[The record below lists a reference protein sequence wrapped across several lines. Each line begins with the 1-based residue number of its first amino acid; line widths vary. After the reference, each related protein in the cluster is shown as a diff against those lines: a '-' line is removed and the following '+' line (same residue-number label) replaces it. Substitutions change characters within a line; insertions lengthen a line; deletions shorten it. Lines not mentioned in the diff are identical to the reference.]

1 MQLNHFVRMLGQ
13 TERLLEGEVM
23 YKKILVPV
31 DGSATSNRALD
42 SAVELAKTFGASMRL
57 VHVIEEA
64 AYLTGYDP
72 LGGYAG
78 DLIGIMRESGNKLL
92 AEAMARVDA
101 AGVKVDAM
109 LFDKLGERL
118 AETVANGAKDW
129 GAELIVLGTHGR
141 RGVGRLLMGSGAE
154 QIIRLA
160 PVPVLVVRDET
171 PAG

>member
-1 MQLNHFVRMLGQ
+1 
-13 TERLLEGEVM
+13 
-23 YKKILVPV
+23 
-31 DGSATSNRALD
+31 
-42 SAVELAKTFGASMRL
+42 
-57 VHVIEEA
+57 
-64 AYLTGYDP
+64 
-72 LGGYAG
+72 
-78 DLIGIMRESGNKLL
+78 
-92 AEAMARVDA
+92 
-101 AGVKVDAM
+101 M